1 MNKFLALELLNE
13 CTGDD
18 LWSLEHC
25 RARRIPTAWIEELLD
40 GFECSYQIDSETIY
54 VGSRKVSQYEGIRD
68 VDLAIK
74 LGEYLGVNT
83 ALLKASA
90 LTRHGLVKAIREAVE
105 ED

>member
-1 MNKFLALELLNE
+1 MNTFFALELLKE
-13 CTGDD
+13 CAGDD

-25 RARRIPTAWIEELLD
+25 RARGIPTAWIEELSD
-40 GFECSYQIDSETIY
+40 GFESSYQIDSETIY
-54 VGSRKVSQYEGIRD
+54 VGDRKVSQYEGIRD
-68 VDLAIK
+68 IDLAIK

-83 ALLKASA
+83 ALLKASS